1 MAVTIRRLTVKDS
14 RELGRSMR
22 RITLQ
27 GDDLADFPENQESEG
42 SFNPFWLHKESFQF
56 QVTGEEWCTLIF
68 KLSPIFLKIKVKAT
82 RVVSS
87 IS

>member
-1 MAVTIRRLTVKDS
+1 MAVTIIRLTVKDS

-42 SFNPFWLHKESFQF
+42 SFNPF
-56 QVTGEEWCTLIF
+56 
-68 KLSPIFLKIKVKAT
+68 
-82 RVVSS
+82 
-87 IS
+87 